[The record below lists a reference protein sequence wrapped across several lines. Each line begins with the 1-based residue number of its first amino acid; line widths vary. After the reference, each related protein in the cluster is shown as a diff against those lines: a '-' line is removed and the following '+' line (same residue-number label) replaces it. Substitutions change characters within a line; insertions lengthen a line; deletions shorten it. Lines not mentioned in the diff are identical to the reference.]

1 MMGLPAGS
9 NKEAI
14 GAIRIA
20 KKQGYRQCQQDVVKL
35 IERLRDEVENTHLI
49 GFQES
54 MLIVRKQVEKL
65 GG

>member
-1 MMGLPAGS
+1 MNP
-9 NKEAI
+9 EATR
-14 GAIRIA
+14 ASRIVKHA
-20 KKQGYRQCQQDVVKL
+20 QQKGYRQCQQDVVKL

-65 GG
+65 